1 MQYRLLAFLILSS
14 FGYAQHHYAID
25 VDWQSEEKPLDITQT
40 ITWTNT
46 SQKAVTTL
54 YMLDWNHAYSS
65 ERSPLGKFLA
75 NEFDYK
81 LIRADKQ
88 KRSATHIKTIHYKEG
103 KIQWKRVPEK
113 LDIIEIALPHKVP
126 PNTSFTF
133 TVTYTL
139 QLPDAGTFTF
149 GKSKNELFS
158 QHWHLLLATLHPNG
172 TWILE
177 SNVGFGTPTTQEATV
192 AYSFEIPS
200 AYKRILPEP
209 HMQSVSSLLLTKS
222 ENYKRIPFGKA
233 TLLTDMISGQQ
244 MDTDT
249 QEGLQNIYTFLEKHF
264 DFDNDFVYHALQK
277 EYSQKSLLG
286 LESIPQFV
294 GAFDKTQVTTLKLL
308 KAILEQC
315 VQQKY
320 GRQKETSAWLVEG
333 LPYFLWQKFVT
344 EHYPDLKMA
353 GKFSNW
359 PFVKSYHFAQAPYY
373 RTWELA
379 ANVSANKNRGQALT
393 TPNNKLTRY
402 NRRIANPSRS
412 ALALMHLDAYL
423 GEYLL
428 ENTLRKLPKSS
439 RIDSVLKAEIL
450 KQTDKPMGWFFDH
463 YVHQDNNGD
472 FSINGKKTSKNSY
485 QITVKSTID
494 KSVTPLHISLQ
505 NGGKQTLWLQ
515 EKDMPYVAVYNKN
528 EVASITLNKD
538 HFVPE
543 WSLNNNSFNPNK
555 RIFRNNLRLRLLQ
568 DIPKSGTAVLLAA
581 PEFSYNL
588 YDGFLGGISLGNN
601 SILSNRYRFKINP
614 QYGTTSKQINGLG
627 YLNVNRYH
635 ENTSHY
641 LTRFTLFGS
650 SYHYAPKN
658 RYTVFSPSIQFFYRP
673 NGIQNNHRAYLN
685 LRHVSVRLQGLDAND
700 VLRSYGVTLA
710 SFQSRSGDALKNV
723 LYKTEIQ
730 WANPFKKINAEG
742 EYITYYAP
750 NRRWNFRIFGG
761 LFLQNKDNDSYFDFN
776 TSRVNDYLFQYD
788 LYGRSESEGFFSQQY
803 IKAEGGL
810 RTTGTVAGAN
820 RWLLT
825 AQTATTLWRWI
836 EGYAEVGWI
845 KNGDQKSH
853 THWGTGVSFNIIPDF
868 FEIHFPLYDS
878 TGNLMT
884 QHSYAKQIRFQLSL
898 RPSSLARLF
907 SRSWF

>member
-1 MQYRLLAFLILSS
+1 MLRSFLALMLCSCFS
-14 FGYAQHHYAID
+14 YAQQHYAVD

-46 SQKAVTTL
+46 SQKAITTL
-54 YMLDWNHAYSS
+54 YLLDWNHAYSS
-65 ERSPLGKFLA
+65 ERSPLGKFMA

-81 LIRADKQ
+81 LIRASKK
-88 KRSATHIKTIHYKEG
+88 KRGTTHIKTIHFEKGE
-103 KIQWKRVPEK
+103 IRWKRVPEK
-113 LDIIEIALPHKVP
+113 LDVIEITLPYAVAPK
-126 PNTSFTF
+126 NTFTF
-133 TVTYTL
+133 TTTYSL
-139 QLPDAGTFTF
+139 QLPDAGIFTF
-149 GKSKNELFS
+149 GKSRQELFA
-158 QHWHLLLATLHPNG
+158 QHWHLLLAPLHPNG

-177 SNVGFGTPTTQEATV
+177 SNLGFDTPTTPKTTV

-200 AYKRILPEP
+200 VYKRILPK
-209 HMQSVSSLLLTKS
+209 QNSQNLSSLLLTTSSKY
-222 ENYKRIPFGKA
+222 NQIPFGNTA
-233 TLLTDMISGQQ
+233 LLTDMLSAKAVDEE
-244 MDTDT
+244 MH
-249 QEGLQNIYTFLEKHF
+249 EGLKKIYAFLQKHF
-264 DFDNDFVYHALQK
+264 DFDDAFDYRALQR
-277 EYSQKSLLG
+277 EYSRKSLLA

-308 KAILEQC
+308 KALLEQC

-320 GRQKETSAWLVEG
+320 GPQKGTSAWLVEG

-344 EHYPDLKMA
+344 ENYPDLKMA

-373 RTWELA
+373 RSWELA

-393 TPNNKLTRY
+393 TPKNKLTRY

-412 ALALMHLDAYL
+412 ALALMYLDAYL
-423 GEYLL
+423 GEHLL
-428 ENTLRKLPKSS
+428 ENTLQKLPENS
-439 RIDSVLKAEIL
+439 RVDSVLKTEIL
-450 KQTDKPMGWFFDH
+450 KQTDKPIGWFFDH
-463 YVHQDNNGD
+463 YVHQNNNGD
-472 FSINGKKTSKNSY
+472 FSINGKKTSKNNY
-485 QITVKSTID
+485 QITVESTFD
-494 KSVTPLHISLQ
+494 NSVTPLHISLQ
-505 NGGKQTLWLQ
+505 NGGQQTLWLQ
-515 EKDMPYVAVYNKN
+515 EKDMPYVAVYDKN
-528 EVASITLNKD
+528 EVASITLNKE

-555 RIFRNNLRLRLLQ
+555 RVFRNNLRLRLLQ

-614 QYGTTSKQINGLG
+614 QYGTTSQQLSGIG
-627 YLNVNRYH
+627 YLNANRYH
-635 ENTSHY
+635 ENSSHY

-650 SYHYAPKN
+650 SYHYASKK
-658 RYTVFSPSIQFFYRP
+658 RYTIFSPSIQLFYRP
-673 NGIQNNHRAYLN
+673 KGIQTNHRAYLN
-685 LRHVSVRLQGLDAND
+685 LRHVSVKLQGLDAND
-700 VLRSYGVTLA
+700 ILRNYGVTLA
-710 SFQSRSGDALKNV
+710 SYQSRSGDALKN
-723 LYKTEIQ
+723 LTYKTEVQ
-730 WANPFKKINAEG
+730 WANLFKKINAEG

-750 NRRWNFRIFGG
+750 NRRWDFRVFAGV
-761 LFLQNKDNDSYFDFN
+761 FLQNKDNDPYFDFN
-776 TSRVNDYLFQYD
+776 SSRVNDYLFQYD

-810 RTTGTVAGAN
+810 RTTGAVSGAN

-825 AQTATTLWRWI
+825 AQTTTTLWRWI

-845 KNGDQKSH
+845 KNAHQKTT

-868 FEIHFPLYDS
+868 FEVHFPLYDS

-884 QHSYAKQIRFQLSL
+884 QGSYAKQIRFQLSL